1 MATLHH
7 PQTTTKANKQRRDPA
22 KYSLILRVSNPRPIM
37 PPPTVNMEMKKIV
50 CAALVAAAS
59 VSAVLAQ
66 EAPAPAP
73 SAASAALPAVG
84 SLVGASLLSF
94 FAYYMH

>member
-1 MATLHH
+1 
-7 PQTTTKANKQRRDPA
+7 
-22 KYSLILRVSNPRPIM
+22 
-37 PPPTVNMEMKKIV
+37 MEMKKFV

-59 VSAVLAQ
+59 VSAVMAH
-66 EAPAPAP
+66 EAPAPAPAP
-73 SAASAALPAVG
+73 SAATAALPALG

>member
-1 MATLHH
+1 
-7 PQTTTKANKQRRDPA
+7 
-22 KYSLILRVSNPRPIM
+22 
-37 PPPTVNMEMKKIV
+37 MEMKKFV

-59 VSAVLAQ
+59 VSAVMAH

-73 SAASAALPAVG
+73 SAATAALPAIG